1 MPSSISSSNDRLP
14 DGPWG
19 RTWLLAV
26 LLAIALAAG
35 VESYWRSQGQ
45 RAPMVVDDKD
55 NWSLQREQV
64 STGDRQAVAL
74 LGMSRIQLGFAT
86 QVFRDRFPNY
96 ALGNLCVEGLA
107 PFATLRDLANDESFQ
122 GVVVIEITEPGVMK
136 GLWENQ
142 QPYVDYFHSNW
153 RFDKRIVRSTANVI
167 QSHLVMVN
175 PSLCI
180 RELLTKAIEGKWPV
194 PNYLVT
200 HADRSR
206 LADFSKA
213 DMMRLWMFLGDIIL
227 GDRYARRDRPSKAA
241 VPASADTT
249 VADSMAQWLEDVA
262 AFDQQVKAI
271 QSRGGKVVF
280 VRYPISGATRFGI
293 DLAFPRQQYWDTFAK
308 NISAI
313 AIHCDDVPGLR
324 GYPTPDWSHLGE
336 ADAHRFTA
344 ALLDELERQGV
355 LTPPR

>member
-19 RTWLLAV
+19 RTWLLAA
-26 LLAIALAAG
+26 LLAVALAAG
-35 VESYWRSQGQ
+35 VESRWRAQGQ

-55 NWSLQREQV
+55 NWSLQRERL
-64 STGDRQAVAL
+64 STGDGQAVAL

-86 QVFRDRFPNY
+86 QVFYDRYPNHT
-96 ALGNLCVEGLA
+96 LGNLCIEGLA
-107 PFATLRDLANDESFQ
+107 PYATLRDLANDETFR
-122 GVVVIEITEPGVMK
+122 GVAIIEITEPGVMRE
-136 GLWENQ
+136 LWENQ
-142 QPYVDYFHSNW
+142 QPYVRYFHTDW
-153 RFDKRIVRSTANVI
+153 RFDKRIVRRTANVI
-167 QSHLVMVN
+167 QSNLVMVN

-180 RELLTKAIEGKWPV
+180 RELLTRAIEGRRSV

-213 DMMRLWMFLGDIIL
+213 DMMKLWMFLGDIIL
-227 GDRYARRDRPSKAA
+227 GDRYAKRNRRAKAA
-241 VPASADTT
+241 ATSTADVPEADRT
-249 VADSMAQWLEDVA
+249 AQWLENVA
-262 AFDQQVKAI
+262 AFDRHVKTI

-280 VRYPISGATRFGI
+280 VRYPVSGATGHGM
-293 DLAFPRQQYWDTFAK
+293 DLDFPRQRYWDLFVQH
-308 NISAI
+308 ISATT
-313 AIHCDDVPGLR
+313 IHHDDVPGLR

-344 ALLDELERQGV
+344 ALLDELERRGI
-355 LTPPR
+355 LGRD